1 MGLIWGIQFIHG
13 PNMAYNFKGHK
24 GAWKAFGQKNDNFH
38 SVPSIMN
45 QLALETTNTEIIQNS
60 PKLTH
65 TNKSKFKV

>member
-13 PNMAYNFKGHK
+13 PNMALK

>member
-1 MGLIWGIQFIHG
+1 MDQIWPIRGLEKLLDKKI
-13 PNMAYNFKGHK
+13 
-24 GAWKAFGQKNDNFH
+24 DNFN

-65 TNKSKFKV
+65 TNKSKFKI

>member
-1 MGLIWGIQFIHG
+1 MDQIWPIRGLE
-13 PNMAYNFKGHK
+13 KLLDK
-24 GAWKAFGQKNDNFH
+24 KNDNFH

>member
-13 PNMAYNFKGHK
+13 PNMAHK
-24 GAWKAFGQKNDNFH
+24 GAWKAFGQKNDNFY